1 MILLILLDSQHELW
15 DSSELALLEDCREK
29 NRQGQ
34 DDDDDDDDVHDDND
48 DDDNDEDDDDD
59 NDDDGVDNDD
69 DNKEA
74 ETEAEE
80 DAEMTVVFTEG
91 DTRSLSWRRGR
102 NRGVCS
108 WIKISLKLFAPWIKL
123 G

>member
-34 DDDDDDDDVHDDND
+34 DDDDDDDVHDDND

-74 ETEAEE
+74 EAKEQV
-80 DAEMTVVFTEG
+80 DAKMTVVFTEG
-91 DTRSLSWRRGR
+91 DTRSLS
-102 NRGVCS
+102 
-108 WIKISLKLFAPWIKL
+108 
-123 G
+123 

>member
-34 DDDDDDDDVHDDND
+34 DDDDDDVHDDND

-59 NDDDGVDNDD
+59 DDDKDDDGFDNDD
-69 DNKEA
+69 DDKEV
-74 ETEAEE
+74 EAKGEE
-80 DAEMTVVFTEG
+80 DAKMTVVFTEG
-91 DTRSLSWRRGR
+91 DTRSLS
-102 NRGVCS
+102 
-108 WIKISLKLFAPWIKL
+108 
-123 G
+123 